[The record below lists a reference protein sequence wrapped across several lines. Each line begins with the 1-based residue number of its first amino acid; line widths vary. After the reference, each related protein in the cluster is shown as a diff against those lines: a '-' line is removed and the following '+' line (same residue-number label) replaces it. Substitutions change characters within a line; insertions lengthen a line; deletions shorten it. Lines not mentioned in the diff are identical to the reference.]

1 MCPQTHGHIKKTIQK
16 TREKPAILKDEMRFE
31 TETRLAGTGLKS
43 TSHIRVRDR
52 LHQIAD
58 LGLQVIVRDD
68 QAANGRSE
76 VTTACCYGVI
86 HSGLEFVG
94 IHRFGLWLL
103 RHNDAPAA
111 LSRNIVLH
119 AATDAV
125 GLV

>member
-1 MCPQTHGHIKKTIQK
+1 M
-16 TREKPAILKDEMRFE
+16 RAIHVDRYQVESA
-31 TETRLAGTGLKS
+31 LAATGLKS

-86 HSGLEFVG
+86 HSGLEF
-94 IHRFGLWLL
+94 RGLRVHKAPKFERIAHALPVILKDGDVVELEVQSIGLL
-103 RHNDAPAA
+103 RNQ
-111 LSRNIVLH
+111 IVG
-119 AATDAV
+119 AV
-125 GLV
+125 TL